1 MSATQGA
8 NRFFRFRTFLFFV
21 CGLAAFPVRAAPEH
35 HAWCDALDKRLLSVD
50 GASCRKRA
58 FVPGAFRSVEGRPL
72 MLLDV
77 PPAALPT
84 ASIASAFAPPAARL
98 RWRPPAMTP
107 AAIPPPVAKPRGAT
121 RILLIGGIHGD
132 ELTSVSIV
140 FRWME
145 WLDEADA
152 ERHHWRIAPL
162 ANPDGLFAQPARRTN
177 GHGVDLNRNFS
188 TPDWPRDALDYWRKR
203 TGMDPR
209 RYPGKAAM
217 SEPETRWLQ
226 GEIESFKPDVI
237 VSVHAPYGILD
248 YDGPLQKPHR
258 FGRLNLS
265 QLGVY
270 PGSLG
275 NFGGVH
281 KNIPVITIELPH
293 AGAMPS
299 MEEQR
304 QIWNDM
310 LNWIRRAW
318 HQGQRA
324 EDRGR
329 RTDRESGIRNQKT
342 SCPSSFSGAKRC

>member
-1 MSATQGA
+1 MFAPRKSGG
-8 NRFFRFRTFLFFV
+8 FFRWRTFLLLL
-21 CGLAAFPVRAAPEH
+21 CGLAAFPARAAPEH
-35 HAWCDALDKRLLSVD
+35 HAWCEALDKRLRSVD
-50 GASCRKRA
+50 ATSCRKRA
-58 FVPGAFRSVEGRPL
+58 FLPGALRSVEGRPL

-77 PPAALPT
+77 PPTALSITAAAP
-84 ASIASAFAPPAARL
+84 ASFTLPAARL
-98 RWRPPAMTP
+98 RWKTP
-107 AAIPPPVAKPRGAT
+107 ALPAASPANPQRTRRRAT

-145 WLDEADA
+145 WLAEAEA
-152 ERHHWRIAPL
+152 QRHHWRIAPL
-162 ANPDGLFAQPARRTN
+162 ANPDGLLAQPARRTN
-177 GHGVDLNRNFS
+177 GNGVDLNRNFS
-188 TPDWPRDALDYWRKR
+188 TPDWASDALDYWQKR
-203 TGMDPR
+203 TGKDPR

-217 SEPETRWLQ
+217 SEPEIRWLQ

-248 YDGPLQKPHR
+248 YDGPLQKPRR

-293 AGAMPS
+293 ASTMPS
-299 MEEQR
+299 AEEQR

-310 LNWIRRAW
+310 LHWIRR
-318 HQGQRA
+318 
-324 EDRGR
+324 
-329 RTDRESGIRNQKT
+329 SLRNN
-342 SCPSSFSGAKRC
+342 G

>member
-1 MSATQGA
+1 M
-8 NRFFRFRTFLFFV
+8 
-21 CGLAAFPVRAAPEH
+21 LACCLVAFPAHAAPEH
-35 HAWCDALDKRLLSVD
+35 HAWCDALDRRLRSVD
-50 GASCRKRA
+50 AASCRKRA
-58 FVPGAFRSVEGRPL
+58 FLPGAFRSVEGRPL

-77 PPAALPT
+77 PPALP
-84 ASIASAFAPPAARL
+84 IASAALAFSPPAARV
-98 RWRPPAMTP
+98 RWKAPAMS
-107 AAIPPPVAKPRGAT
+107 AAPPGKSRRIPRGAT

-145 WLDEADA
+145 WLAEAEA
-152 ERHHWRIAPL
+152 QRHHWRIAPL
-162 ANPDGLFAQPARRTN
+162 ANPDGLLAQPARRTN
-177 GHGVDLNRNFS
+177 GRGVDLNRNFS
-188 TPDWPRDALDYWRKR
+188 TPDWPHDALNYWRKR
-203 TGMDPR
+203 TGQDPR
-209 RYPGKAAM
+209 RYPGKSAM

-248 YDGPLQKPHR
+248 YDGPLQKPRR

-281 KNIPVITIELPH
+281 KNIPVITIELSH
-293 AGAMPS
+293 ARVMPS
-299 MEEQR
+299 VQEQR

-310 LNWIRRAW
+310 LHWIRRSLRTGDR
-318 HQGQRA
+318 GQRT
-324 EDRGR
+324 ED
-329 RTDRESGIRNQKT
+329 
-342 SCPSSFSGAKRC
+342 

>member
-1 MSATQGA
+1 MCVLKGQCAGEVFPL
-8 NRFFRFRTFLFFV
+8 RRRRVIGFLGLCIGLV
-21 CGLAAFPVRAAPEH
+21 CFAFPARAAAPEH
-35 HAWCDALDKRLLSVD
+35 HAWCDAMGKRLRSVNA
-50 GASCRKRA
+50 ASCRQRT
-58 FVPGAFRSVEGRPL
+58 FFPGAFRSVEGRPL

-77 PPAALPT
+77 PPAAAQPTPAFILPR
-84 ASIASAFAPPAARL
+84 ARLRRDAPALAPPAVAL
-98 RWRPPAMTP
+98 PDRPQ
-107 AAIPPPVAKPRGAT
+107 PRGAT

-145 WLDEADA
+145 WLNETEAQ
-152 ERHHWRIAPL
+152 RHHWRVAPL
-162 ANPDGLFAQPARRTN
+162 ANPDGLLAQPARRTN

-188 TPDWPRDALDYWRKR
+188 TPDWSRNALDYWQRR
-203 TGMDPR
+203 TDKDPR

-226 GEIESFKPDVI
+226 REIENFKPDVI
-237 VSVHAPYGILD
+237 VSVHAPYGVLD
-248 YDGPLQKPHR
+248 YDGPLQKPRR

-293 AGAMPS
+293 ASAMPGVQ
-299 MEEQR
+299 EQR

-310 LNWIRRAW
+310 LGWIRRSL
-318 HQGQRA
+318 
-324 EDRGR
+324 
-329 RTDRESGIRNQKT
+329 RTTTPPSAKDVSG
-342 SCPSSFSGAKRC
+342 